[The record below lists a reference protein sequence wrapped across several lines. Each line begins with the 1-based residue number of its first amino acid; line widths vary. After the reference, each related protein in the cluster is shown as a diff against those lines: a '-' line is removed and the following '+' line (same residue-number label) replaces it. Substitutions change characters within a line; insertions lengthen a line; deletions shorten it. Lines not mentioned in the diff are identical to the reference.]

1 MAVGLERAHLANNE
15 IGVVRVRHL
24 FDNVVVVDVVL
35 RIRSPTTKVMHRD
48 DVRLNSPAA
57 DGINQL
63 VKALRAARSIAVR

>member
-1 MAVGLERAHLANNE
+1 M
-15 IGVVRVRHL
+15 RHL

-57 DGINQL
+57 DSINQL
-63 VKALRAARSIAVR
+63 VEALRAASSIAVR